1 MHTSPDYSTTLRQSN
16 SSATIVPRS
25 HYVPDH
31 ARFSGTIE
39 IDGWGP
45 SDMQGMTTVPA
56 NITVVVNSGDS
67 FLAPLALLSFEPRC
81 ARVSFFTKKWATFYL
96 T

>member
-1 MHTSPDYSTTLRQSN
+1 MHPAPDYSTTLRQSN

-25 HYVPDH
+25 PYVLDH

-39 IDGWGP
+39 IDDWGP

-56 NITVVVNSGDS
+56 NITVVVNSDDN
-67 FLAPLALLSFEPRC
+67 FLARLALLSFEPRC
-81 ARVSFFTKKWATFYL
+81 ARALSLQKSGQPFT
-96 T
+96 